1 MLDNNGH
8 IAYSPSQRREMR
20 DALSDMKYE
29 AQELMKKIAEAE
41 RLLNVSA
48 SLDEVG
54 RAIDAVQYKVE
65 DIEDSSEYMD
75 DITASAKSDWRYLG
89 EWHDTI

>member
-8 IAYSPSQRREMR
+8 IAYSPSQRREMI

-54 RAIDAVQYKVE
+54 RAIDAVQYKAE
-65 DIEDSSEYMD
+65 DIKEFSEYID
-75 DITASAKSDWRYLG
+75 EITASAKSDWRYL
-89 EWHDTI
+89 EELA